1 MKTSKCIL
9 SLLVCLAMMAVCSC
23 GDDKD
28 TGGSNG
34 GNGNNGSGEVYVPKE
49 FVVKGQVEKGPFV
62 SGSEINMQPLNQKM
76 QAVGSTYSATITDDM
91 GSFSFNPEEF
101 SEPYARLS
109 VNGYF
114 YNEYKGSLSNGQ
126 ITLQSVVDLR
136 DKSTVNV
143 NLLTH
148 LKYQR
153 VLDLIAD
160 GATFSDANAQAQE
173 ELLSAFGLQKM
184 NTVDASQFS
193 VAAGTDEAAALI
205 VTSALLLGERS
216 EAQFTEYLASLCQD
230 FAADGQFSEANKEQM
245 EKDKEKLAGKLK
257 DIRQHLIDRYS
268 QQQHTITVK
277 DLSNFVDWD
286 NNGTVGDEAHDP
298 NKPVTLS
305 QTSIEAPKEGGTYR
319 ITYNTDVKLYLSPQM
334 EDAQAVVSP
343 SMASLTGGY
352 MSYNKKLTDDNTL
365 VVTVN
370 PTAYQDVPSSSITL
384 YDYIG
389 NSVATITLKQEG
401 DPDGKFLSSY
411 GEQLFLDLKQRLIQ
425 YPLALEE
432 LGRYIYNLNPQS
444 PDVTVYHL
452 DDVLT
457 GYAAL
462 GYILGGRGYDVRN
475 LEQNLQQALANLS
488 EQPMGYCKTADQ
500 MARLSVDVVRFVL
513 AQYYL
518 SYDHYT
524 RADRSSDAKTM
535 LEAIINKS
543 VYSESNPI
551 LGVDDTPIISYRE
564 VLSLYQQLAQY

>member
-1 MKTSKCIL
+1 M
-9 SLLVCLAMMAVCSC
+9 VAVYSC
-23 GDDKD
+23 GDDKETIGGND
-28 TGGSNG
+28 GNGDNGGS
-34 GNGNNGSGEVYVPKE
+34 EVYVPKE

-62 SGSEINMQPLNQKM
+62 SGSVINMQPLNQKM

-136 DKSTVNV
+136 DKSSVNV

-153 VLDLIAD
+153 VLNLIAD
-160 GATFSDANAQAQE
+160 GATFADANAQAQE
-173 ELLSAFGLQKM
+173 ELLSVFGLQKM

-205 VTSALLLGERS
+205 VTSALLLGERT

-257 DIRQHLIDRYS
+257 DIRQNLIDRYS

-286 NNGTVGDEAHDP
+286 GNGTVGDEAHDP
-298 NKPVTLS
+298 NKPVKLS

-319 ITYNTDVKLYLSPQM
+319 ITYDSDVKLYLSPM
-334 EDAQAVVSP
+334 ISDEYAVSQP
-343 SMASLTGGY
+343 SMASLIGGY
-352 MSYNKKLTDDNTL
+352 MSYDKKLTDDNTL

-389 NSVATITLKQEG
+389 NSVATITVTQEG

-411 GEQLFLDLKQRLIQ
+411 GEKLFLDIKQRLIQ

-432 LGRYIYNLNPQS
+432 FEGYIHNLNPHS
-444 PDVTVYHL
+444 PEVTVYHL

-457 GYAAL
+457 AYAAL
-462 GYILGGRGYDVRN
+462 GYVLGGRVSDVQRM
-475 LEQNLQQALANLS
+475 EQNLQQALANLS

-500 MARLSVDVVRFVL
+500 MARLSVDVVRYIL
-513 AQYYL
+513 ARYYL

-524 RADRSSDAKTM
+524 RADRDSEAKVL
-535 LEAIINKS
+535 LEAIINTGFYSDS
-543 VYSESNPI
+543 VPV
-551 LGVDDTPIISYRE
+551 LGVDDIPIITYRE
-564 VLSLYQQLAQY
+564 ILSLNQQLEQY